1 MSKAHTTAIETQSRT
16 FRCLSLVIY
25 TSLALVGTILHER
38 SGPPCRS
45 CDLCLSSLLPCLLC
59 GSCPCP
65 WSRHRERG
73 GWLVLD
79 RDLFHAG
86 EIVLAPRLHAWLC
99 HDPWR
104 GQVPRLGLGPPPRA
118 VRWCHHQGTPPRPM
132 WAPGW
137 LRPTSQPSGPK
148 AQVSGPPSLSRA
160 PLPMRSELGS
170 TKETAPP
177 NAKLLPA
184 SGLIKLRIAATCTQH
199 TTAHHPLSISTKTT
213 Y

>member
-16 FRCLSLVIY
+16 SRCLSLVIY

-79 RDLFHAG
+79 PRPLPRWRDRPRSSSSCVALPRS
-86 EIVLAPRLHAWLC
+86 LARPGAEARPRSATS
-99 HDPWR
+99 
-104 GQVPRLGLGPPPRA
+104 GGSVVPPPGDSAPSHVGTGMASADESAIRSQGPGVRA
-118 VRWCHHQGTPPRPM
+118 
-132 WAPGW
+132 A
-137 LRPTSQPSGPK
+137 
-148 AQVSGPPSLSRA
+148 LSF
-160 PLPMRSELGS
+160 EGS
-170 TKETAPP
+170 AT
-177 NAKLLPA
+177 NAE
-184 SGLIKLRIAATCTQH
+184 
-199 TTAHHPLSISTKTT
+199 
-213 Y
+213 

>member
-16 FRCLSLVIY
+16 SRCLSLVIY

-104 GQVPRLGLGPPPRA
+104 GQVPRLGLGAAPEA
-118 VRWCHHQGTPPRPM
+118 VRWRHHQGTPPRPM

-170 TKETAPP
+170 TKRTAPP
-177 NAKLLPA
+177 NAKLFACKRLDQ
-184 SGLIKLRIAATCTQH
+184 AAVYSIMLAT
-199 TTAHHPLSISTKTT
+199 HH
-213 Y
+213 